1 MKKIVTILLFVICI
15 YLLLLIAPISS
26 LDKNMGGN
34 YNNPSQHAFI
44 NEYFGTISSSANL
57 NRGFPLMPIR
67 ENNPKNIKK
76 EKLGKLLY
84 FDPLLS
90 GDNNISCAHCHHPDL
105 GFTDNRALSMGH
117 GGSGIGQNR
126 TGGVVLRRSSPTI
139 WNSGYNHK
147 QYWDGRADDLEHQ
160 AGFPIQDKQEMAQ
173 DKDELIKELQNIP
186 EYVQLFNEAFGSNDI
201 TKSVTFENVTFAI
214 AAFERTI
221 TANNTRFDQ
230 YSRGNHLALSKPERR
245 GLNLFRSLKTRC
257 FECHNFPTFN
267 NPDFK
272 AIGVPNIENNE
283 PDLGRA
289 EIVGKGY
296 ENAFKVPTLRNIAL
310 TAPYMHNGMFNTLDE
325 VLDFYAGGGG
335 RSHGFK
341 GSQLDDKIRKF
352 DLSHEERKDL
362 VAFMHALTDES
373 NKPTIPKSVPSS
385 LPVVPS
391 LDNQSLEMDGKQIKY
406 IEPKKNKVER
416 IGKKLIIYSGQSI
429 QDGIEIAEDGD
440 TVFVKSGEYFETLM
454 IDKSNITIIGDTK
467 NGDLPVLNGKNILP
481 DAGVGTG
488 SNIEINGFIIKDYT
502 ANGLMLNRSRNVAFR
517 NVHCKNT
524 GLYGL
529 YPVECVEVLVED
541 CSVTGI
547 SDAGIYIGQSKDIV
561 VRNNVTYGNVT
572 GIEIENSVNA
582 LVENNEV
589 YDNAGGIL
597 VFLLPNN
604 PSKVSLNCRIVNNY
618 IYKNNH
624 VNFGEPGSIVS
635 NVPQGTGLMIM
646 AGDSVEV
653 TGNRFH
659 DNQSFGAS
667 VIGLDLFFGNDFV
680 YDVDPIPDACWL
692 HDNEYRNNG
701 YNPAKIVKES
711 GLDGADLLWDV
722 TGYNNNWD
730 EQNVTSIPPTLP
742 NKDWSWL
749 ARKTNYRVWRLL
761 FNIVG

>member
-1 MKKIVTILLFVICI
+1 MKKILIIILFVMGVYLLF
-15 YLLLLIAPISS
+15 LIIPVSS

-44 NEYFGTISSSANL
+44 NEFFGTIVSSANL
-57 NRGFPLMPIR
+57 NRAFPAMPKR
-67 ENNPKNIKK
+67 VNNPITSKK
-76 EKLGKLLY
+76 EKLGELLY

-90 GDNNISCAHCHHPDL
+90 RDNNMSCAHCHHPDL

-117 GGSGIGQNR
+117 GGSGVGQNR
-126 TGGVVLRRSSPTI
+126 TGGTVLRRGSPTI

-147 QYWDGRADDLEHQ
+147 QFWDGRADDLEHQ
-160 AGFPIQDKQEMAQ
+160 ASFPIQDKKEMAQ
-173 DKDELIKELQNIP
+173 DKDELVKELIIIP
-186 EYVQLFNEAFGSNDI
+186 EYVQLFNEAFESND
-201 TKSVTFENVTFAI
+201 KNPAVTFENVTFAI

-230 YSRGNHLALSKPERR
+230 YSRGNYLALSKSERK

-272 AIGVPNIENNE
+272 AIGVPNIENKE

-310 TAPYMHNGMFNTLDE
+310 TAPYMHNGIFKTLDE
-325 VLDFYAGGGG
+325 VIDFYAGGGG
-335 RSHGFK
+335 RAHGFK

-352 DLSHEERKDL
+352 ELSHEERKDL

-373 NKPTIPKSVPSS
+373 NKPTIPDRVPSS
-385 LPVVPS
+385 LSVVPS
-391 LDNQSLEMDGKQIKY
+391 LDNQSLEMVGEKIEYLEPEQIN
-406 IEPKKNKVER
+406 IDRV
-416 IGKKLIIYSGQSI
+416 GKKLIVNTGQSI
-429 QDGIEIAEDGD
+429 QDGIDIAEDGD
-440 TVFVKSGEYFETLM
+440 TIFVKSGEYFETLM
-454 IDKSNITIIGDTK
+454 IDKSNITIMGDAK
-467 NGDLPVLNGKNILP
+467 NEDLPILNGKNILP

-488 SNIEINGFIIKDYT
+488 SNIEISGFIIKDYT
-502 ANGLMLNRSRNVAFR
+502 ANGLMLNRSSNVTFK
-517 NVHCKNT
+517 NIHCKDT

-529 YPVECVEVLVED
+529 YPVECVGVLVED

-547 SDAGIYIGQSKDIV
+547 SDAGIYVGQSKDIV

-604 PSKVSLNCRIVNNY
+604 PSKVSLNCRIINNY
-618 IYKNNH
+618 IYENNH

-667 VIGLDLFFGNDFV
+667 VIGLDLFFGEDFV

-692 HDNEYRNNG
+692 HNNDFRNNG

-730 EQNVTSIPPTLP
+730 EDNVTSIPPTLP
-742 NKDWSWL
+742 NRDWSWL
-749 ARKTNYRVWRLL
+749 SRKTNYRVWRLL

>member
-1 MKKIVTILLFVICI
+1 MKKIVNIFLFVICI
-15 YLLLLIAPISS
+15 YLLLLIVPISS
-26 LDKNMGGN
+26 LDKDMGGN

-44 NEYFGTISSSANL
+44 NEFFGTISSSANL

-67 ENNPKNIKK
+67 ENNPNTQKK

-117 GGSGIGQNR
+117 GGSGIGQSR
-126 TGGVVLRRSSPTI
+126 LGGAVLRRSSPTI

-160 AGFPIQDKQEMAQ
+160 AGFPIQDIQEMAQ

-186 EYVQLFNEAFGSNDI
+186 EYIQLFNEAFGSNDI
-201 TKSVTFENVTFAI
+201 IKSVTFENVTFAI

-230 YSRGNHLALSKPERR
+230 YSRGNHLALSKSERR

-272 AIGVPNIENNE
+272 AIGVPNLENNE

-310 TAPYMHNGMFNTLDE
+310 TAPYMHNGIFNTLDE
-325 VLDFYAGGGG
+325 VVDFYAGGGG

-341 GSQLDDKIRKF
+341 GSQLADTIRKF

-373 NKPTIPKSVPSS
+373 NKPTIPKEVPSF
-385 LPVVPS
+385 LPVVNS
-391 LDNQSLEMDGKQIKY
+391 LDNQSMEMDGKQIKY

-416 IGKKLIIYSGQSI
+416 IGKKLIIHSGQSI
-429 QDGIEIAEDGD
+429 QDGIEVAEGGD
-440 TVFVKSGEYFETLM
+440 TVFVQSGEYFETLM
-454 IDKSNITIIGDTK
+454 IDKSNITILGDRK
-467 NGDLPVLNGKNILP
+467 NGELPVLNGKNILP

-502 ANGLMLNRSRNVAFR
+502 ANGLMLNRSRNVTFR

-529 YPVECVEVLVED
+529 YPVECVGVLVED

-572 GIEIENSVNA
+572 GIEIENSVDA

-604 PSKVSLNCRIVNNY
+604 PSKVSLNCRIINNY

-624 VNFGEPGSIVS
+624 VNFGEPGSIVI

-653 TGNRFH
+653 AGNRFH

-667 VIGLDLFFGNDFV
+667 VIGLDLFFGSDYV

-722 TGYNNNWD
+722 TGFNNNWD
-730 EQNVTSIPPTLP
+730 EKNVTSIPPTLP
-742 NKDWSWL
+742 NKGWSWL

>member
-1 MKKIVTILLFVICI
+1 MKKIVNIFLFVICI
-15 YLLLLIAPISS
+15 YLLLLIVPISS
-26 LDKNMGGN
+26 LDKDMGGN

-44 NEYFGTISSSANL
+44 NEFFGTISSSANL

-67 ENNPKNIKK
+67 KNNPSTQKK

-117 GGSGIGQNR
+117 GGSGIGQSR
-126 TGGVVLRRSSPTI
+126 LGGAVLRRSSPTI

-160 AGFPIQDKQEMAQ
+160 AGFPIQDIQEMAQ

-201 TKSVTFENVTFAI
+201 IKSVTFENVTFAI

-230 YSRGNHLALSKPERR
+230 YSRGNHLALSKSERR

-272 AIGVPNIENNE
+272 AIGVPNLENNE

-310 TAPYMHNGMFNTLDE
+310 TAPYMHNGIFNTLDE
-325 VLDFYAGGGG
+325 VVDFYAGGGG

-373 NKPTIPKSVPSS
+373 NKPTIPKEVPSS
-385 LPVVPS
+385 LPVVNS
-391 LDNQSLEMDGKQIKY
+391 LDNQSMEMDGKQIKY

-416 IGKKLIIYSGQSI
+416 IGKKLIIHSGQSI
-429 QDGIEIAEDGD
+429 QDGIEVAEGGD
-440 TVFVKSGEYFETLM
+440 TVFVQSGEYFETLM
-454 IDKSNITIIGDTK
+454 IDKSNITILGYRK
-467 NGDLPVLNGKNILP
+467 NGELPVLNGKNILP

-502 ANGLMLNRSRNVAFR
+502 ANGLMLNRSRNVTFR

-529 YPVECVEVLVED
+529 YPVECVGVLVED

-572 GIEIENSVNA
+572 GIEIENSVDA

-604 PSKVSLNCRIVNNY
+604 PSKVSLNCRIINNY

-653 TGNRFH
+653 AGNRFH

-667 VIGLDLFFGNDFV
+667 VIGLDLFFGSDFV

-749 ARKTNYRVWRLL
+749 ARKTNYRLWRLL

>member
-1 MKKIVTILLFVICI
+1 MKKIVNIFLFVICI
-15 YLLLLIAPISS
+15 YLLLLIVPISS
-26 LDKNMGGN
+26 LDKDMGGN

-44 NEYFGTISSSANL
+44 NEFFGTISSSANL

-67 ENNPKNIKK
+67 KNNPSTQKK

-117 GGSGIGQNR
+117 GGSGIGQSR
-126 TGGVVLRRSSPTI
+126 LGGAVLRRSSPTI

-160 AGFPIQDKQEMAQ
+160 AGFPIQDIQEMAQ

-186 EYVQLFNEAFGSNDI
+186 EYIQLFNEAFGSNDI
-201 TKSVTFENVTFAI
+201 IKSVTFENVTFAI

-230 YSRGNHLALSKPERR
+230 YSRGNHLALSKSERR

-272 AIGVPNIENNE
+272 AIGVPNLENNE

-310 TAPYMHNGMFNTLDE
+310 TAPYMHNGIFNTLDE
-325 VLDFYAGGGG
+325 VVDFYAGGGG

-373 NKPTIPKSVPSS
+373 NKPTIPKEVPSS
-385 LPVVPS
+385 LPVVNS
-391 LDNQSLEMDGKQIKY
+391 LDNQSMEMDGKQIKY

-416 IGKKLIIYSGQSI
+416 IGKKLIIHSGQSI
-429 QDGIEIAEDGD
+429 QDGIEVAEGGD
-440 TVFVKSGEYFETLM
+440 TVFVQSGEYFETLM
-454 IDKSNITIIGDTK
+454 IDKSNITILGDRK
-467 NGDLPVLNGKNILP
+467 NGELPVLNGKNILP

-502 ANGLMLNRSRNVAFR
+502 ANGLMLNRSRNVTFR

-529 YPVECVEVLVED
+529 YPVECVGVLVED

-572 GIEIENSVNA
+572 GIEIENSVDA

-604 PSKVSLNCRIVNNY
+604 PSKVSLNCRIINNY

-653 TGNRFH
+653 AGNRFH

-667 VIGLDLFFGNDFV
+667 VIGLDLFFGSDYV

-722 TGYNNNWD
+722 TGFNNNWD
-730 EQNVTSIPPTLP
+730 EKNVTSIPPTLP
-742 NKDWSWL
+742 NKGWSWL

>member
-1 MKKIVTILLFVICI
+1 MKKILIIILFVMGVYLLF
-15 YLLLLIAPISS
+15 LIIPVSS

-44 NEYFGTISSSANL
+44 NEFFGTIVSSANL
-57 NRGFPLMPIR
+57 NRDFPAMSKR
-67 ENNPKNIKK
+67 VNNPITSKK
-76 EKLGKLLY
+76 VKLGELLY

-105 GFTDNRALSMGH
+105 GFTDNRSLSMGH
-117 GGSGIGQNR
+117 GGSGVGQNR
-126 TGGVVLRRSSPTI
+126 TGGTVLRRGSPTI

-147 QYWDGRADDLEHQ
+147 QFWDGRADDLEHQ
-160 AGFPIQDKQEMAQ
+160 ASFPIQDKKEMAQ
-173 DKDELIKELQNIP
+173 DKDELVKELIIIP
-186 EYVQLFNEAFGSNDI
+186 EYVQLFNEAFESNDKNP
-201 TKSVTFENVTFAI
+201 TVTFENVTFAI

-230 YSRGNHLALSKPERR
+230 YSRGNYLALSKSERK

-272 AIGVPNIENNE
+272 AIGVPHIDNKE

-310 TAPYMHNGMFNTLDE
+310 TAPYMHNGIFKTLDE
-325 VLDFYAGGGG
+325 VIDFYAGGGG
-335 RSHGFK
+335 RAHGFK

-352 DLSHEERKDL
+352 ELSNEERKDL
-362 VAFMHALTDES
+362 IAFMHTLTDES
-373 NKPTIPKSVPSS
+373 NKPTIPDRVPSS
-385 LPVVPS
+385 LSVVPS
-391 LDNQSLEMDGKQIKY
+391 LDNQSLEMVGEKIEYLEPEQIN
-406 IEPKKNKVER
+406 IDRV
-416 IGKKLIIYSGQSI
+416 GKKLIVNAGQSI
-429 QDGIEIAEDGD
+429 QDGIDIAEDGD
-440 TVFVKSGEYFETLM
+440 TVLVKSGEYFETLM
-454 IDKSNITIIGDTK
+454 IDKSNITIMGDAK
-467 NGDLPVLNGKNILP
+467 NEDLPVLNGKNILP

-488 SNIEINGFIIKDYT
+488 SNIEISGFIIKDYT
-502 ANGLMLNRSRNVAFR
+502 ANGLMLNRSSNVTFR
-517 NVHCKNT
+517 NIHCKNT

-529 YPVECVEVLVED
+529 YPVECVGVLVED

-547 SDAGIYIGQSKDIV
+547 SDAGIYVGQSKDIV

-604 PSKVSLNCRIVNNY
+604 PSKVSLNCRIINNY
-618 IYKNNH
+618 IYENNH

-667 VIGLDLFFGNDFV
+667 VIGLDLFFGEDFV

-692 HDNEYRNNG
+692 HNNDFRNNG

-730 EQNVTSIPPTLP
+730 EDNVTSIPPTLP
-742 NKDWSWL
+742 NRDWSWL
-749 ARKTNYRVWRLL
+749 SRKTNYRVWRLL

>member
-1 MKKIVTILLFVICI
+1 MKKIVNIFLFLICTYLLF
-15 YLLLLIAPISS
+15 LILPISS
-26 LDKNMGGN
+26 LDKDMGGN

-44 NEYFGTISSSANL
+44 NEFFGTISSSANL
-57 NRGFPLMPIR
+57 NRGFPLMLIR
-67 ENNPKNIKK
+67 ENNPNTQKK

-117 GGSGIGQNR
+117 GGSGIGQSR
-126 TGGVVLRRSSPTI
+126 IGGAVLRRSSPTI

-160 AGFPIQDKQEMAQ
+160 AGFPIQDIQEMAQ

-186 EYVQLFNEAFGSNDI
+186 EYIQLFNEAFGSNDI

-230 YSRGNHLALSKPERR
+230 YSRGNHLALSKSERR

-310 TAPYMHNGMFNTLDE
+310 TAPYMHNGVFNTLDE
-325 VLDFYAGGGG
+325 VVDFYAGGGG

-352 DLSHEERKDL
+352 DLSYEERKDL
-362 VAFMHALTDES
+362 VAFMHTLTDES
-373 NKPTIPKSVPSS
+373 NKPTIPKRVPSS

-391 LDNQSLEMDGKQIKY
+391 LDNQSLEMDGKEIKY
-406 IEPKKNKVER
+406 IEPEKNNVER
-416 IGKKLIIYSGQSI
+416 IGKKLIIYSGHSI
-429 QDGIEIAEDGD
+429 QDGIEAAEDGD
-440 TVFVKSGEYFETLM
+440 TVFVQSGEYFETLM
-454 IDKSNITIIGDTK
+454 IDKSNITILGDRK
-467 NGDLPVLNGKNILP
+467 SGELPVLNGKNILP

-502 ANGLMLNRSRNVAFR
+502 ANGLMLNRSSDVTFR

-529 YPVECVEVLVED
+529 YPVECVGVLVED

-667 VIGLDLFFGNDFV
+667 VIGLDLFFGSDFI

-722 TGYNNNWD
+722 TGFNNNWD
-730 EQNVTSIPPTLP
+730 EKNVTSIPPTLP
-742 NKDWSWL
+742 NKGWSWL

>member
-1 MKKIVTILLFVICI
+1 MKKIVNIFLFVVCI
-15 YLLLLIAPISS
+15 YLLLLIVPISS
-26 LDKNMGGN
+26 LDKDMGGN

-44 NEYFGTISSSANL
+44 NEFFGTISSSANL

-67 ENNPKNIKK
+67 ENNPKTPKK

-117 GGSGIGQNR
+117 GGSGIGQSR
-126 TGGVVLRRSSPTI
+126 IGGAVLRRSSPTI

-160 AGFPIQDKQEMAQ
+160 AGFPIQDIQEMAQ

-230 YSRGNHLALSKPERR
+230 YSRGNHLALSKSERK

-272 AIGVPNIENNE
+272 AIGVPNIENKE

-310 TAPYMHNGMFNTLDE
+310 TAPYMHNGIFKSLDE
-325 VLDFYAGGGG
+325 VIDFYAGGGG
-335 RSHGFK
+335 RAHGFK

-352 DLSHEERKDL
+352 ELSNEERKDL
-362 VAFMHALTDES
+362 IAFMHALTDES
-373 NKPTIPKSVPSS
+373 NKPTIPDRVPSS
-385 LPVVPS
+385 LSVVPS
-391 LDNQSLEMDGKQIKY
+391 LDNQSLEMVGEKIEYLEPEQIN
-406 IEPKKNKVER
+406 IDRV
-416 IGKKLIIYSGQSI
+416 GKKLIINAGQSI
-429 QDGIEIAEDGD
+429 QDGIDIAEDDD
-440 TVFVKSGEYFETLM
+440 TVLVKSGEYFETLM
-454 IDKSNITIIGDTK
+454 IDKSNITIMGDAK
-467 NGDLPVLNGKNILP
+467 NEDLPVLNGKNILP

-502 ANGLMLNRSRNVAFR
+502 ANGLMLNRSSNVTFK
-517 NVHCKNT
+517 NIHCKNT

-529 YPVECVEVLVED
+529 YPVECVGVLVED

-547 SDAGIYIGQSKDIV
+547 SDAGIYVGQSKDIV

-604 PSKVSLNCRIVNNY
+604 PSKVSLNCRIINNY
-618 IYKNNH
+618 IYENNH

-653 TGNRFH
+653 TGNRFY

-667 VIGLDLFFGNDFV
+667 VIGLDLFFGEDFV

-692 HDNEYRNNG
+692 HNNDYRNNG

-730 EQNVTSIPPTLP
+730 EENVTSIPPTLP
-742 NKDWSWL
+742 NRDWLWIS
-749 ARKTNYRVWRLL
+749 RKTNYRVWRLL

>member
-1 MKKIVTILLFVICI
+1 MKKIVNIFLFVICI

-44 NEYFGTISSSANL
+44 NEFFGTISSSANL

-67 ENNPKNIKK
+67 ENNPKTPKK

-117 GGSGIGQNR
+117 GGSGIGQSR
-126 TGGVVLRRSSPTI
+126 IGGAVLRRSSPTI

-160 AGFPIQDKQEMAQ
+160 AGFPIQDIQEMAQ

-230 YSRGNHLALSKPERR
+230 YSRGNHLALSKSERK

-272 AIGVPNIENNE
+272 AIGVPNIENKE

-310 TAPYMHNGMFNTLDE
+310 TAPYMHNGIFKSLDE
-325 VLDFYAGGGG
+325 VIDFYAGGGG
-335 RSHGFK
+335 RAHGFK

-352 DLSHEERKDL
+352 ELSNEERKDL
-362 VAFMHALTDES
+362 IAFMHALTDES
-373 NKPTIPKSVPSS
+373 NKPTIPDRVPSS
-385 LPVVPS
+385 LSVVPS
-391 LDNQSLEMDGKQIKY
+391 LDNQSLEMVGEKIEYLEPEQIN
-406 IEPKKNKVER
+406 IDRV
-416 IGKKLIIYSGQSI
+416 GKKLIINAGQSI
-429 QDGIEIAEDGD
+429 QDGIDIAEDDD
-440 TVFVKSGEYFETLM
+440 TVLVKSGEYFETLM
-454 IDKSNITIIGDTK
+454 IDKSNITIMGDAK
-467 NGDLPVLNGKNILP
+467 NEDLPVLNGKNILP

-502 ANGLMLNRSRNVAFR
+502 ANGLMLNRSSNVTFK
-517 NVHCKNT
+517 NIHCKNT

-529 YPVECVEVLVED
+529 YPVECVGVLVED

-547 SDAGIYIGQSKDIV
+547 SDAGIYVGQSKDIV

-604 PSKVSLNCRIVNNY
+604 PSKVSLNCRIINNY
-618 IYKNNH
+618 IYENNH

-653 TGNRFH
+653 TGNRFY

-667 VIGLDLFFGNDFV
+667 VIGLDLFFGEDFV

-692 HDNEYRNNG
+692 HNNDYRNNG

-730 EQNVTSIPPTLP
+730 EENVTSIPPTLP
-742 NKDWSWL
+742 NRDWLWIS
-749 ARKTNYRVWRLL
+749 RKTNYRVWRLL

>member
-1 MKKIVTILLFVICI
+1 MKKIVNIFLFVICI
-15 YLLLLIAPISS
+15 YLLLLIVPISS
-26 LDKNMGGN
+26 LDKDMGGN

-44 NEYFGTISSSANL
+44 NEFFGTISSSANL

-67 ENNPKNIKK
+67 ENNPNTQKK

-117 GGSGIGQNR
+117 GGSGIGQSR
-126 TGGVVLRRSSPTI
+126 LGGAVLRRSSPTI

-160 AGFPIQDKQEMAQ
+160 AGFPIQDIQEMAQ

-201 TKSVTFENVTFAI
+201 IKSVTFENVTFAI

-230 YSRGNHLALSKPERR
+230 YSRGNHLALSKSERR

-272 AIGVPNIENNE
+272 AIGVPNLENNE

-310 TAPYMHNGMFNTLDE
+310 TAPYMHNGIFNTLDE
-325 VLDFYAGGGG
+325 VVDFYAGGGG

-373 NKPTIPKSVPSS
+373 NKPTIPKEVPSS
-385 LPVVPS
+385 LPVVNS
-391 LDNQSLEMDGKQIKY
+391 LDNQSMEMDGKQIKY

-416 IGKKLIIYSGQSI
+416 IGKKLIIHSGQSI
-429 QDGIEIAEDGD
+429 QDGIEVAEGGD
-440 TVFVKSGEYFETLM
+440 TVFVQSGEYFETLM
-454 IDKSNITIIGDTK
+454 IDKSNITILGYRK
-467 NGDLPVLNGKNILP
+467 NGELPVLNGKNILP

-502 ANGLMLNRSRNVAFR
+502 ANGLMLNRSRNVTFR

-529 YPVECVEVLVED
+529 YPVECVGVLVED

-572 GIEIENSVNA
+572 GIEIENSVDA

-604 PSKVSLNCRIVNNY
+604 PSKVSLNCRIINNY

-653 TGNRFH
+653 AGNRFH

-667 VIGLDLFFGNDFV
+667 VIGLDLFFGSDYV

-722 TGYNNNWD
+722 TGFNNNWD
-730 EQNVTSIPPTLP
+730 EKNVTSIPPTLP
-742 NKDWSWL
+742 NKGWSWL

>member
-1 MKKIVTILLFVICI
+1 MKKILIIILFVIGV
-15 YLLLLIAPISS
+15 YLLFLIIPVSS

-44 NEYFGTISSSANL
+44 NEFFGTIVSSANL
-57 NRGFPLMPIR
+57 NRDFPAMSKR
-67 ENNPKNIKK
+67 VNNPITSKK
-76 EKLGKLLY
+76 VKLGELLY

-117 GGSGIGQNR
+117 GGSGVGQNR
-126 TGGVVLRRSSPTI
+126 TGGTVLRRGSPTI

-147 QYWDGRADDLEHQ
+147 QFWDGRADDLEHQ
-160 AGFPIQDKQEMAQ
+160 ASFPIQDKKEMAQ
-173 DKDELIKELQNIP
+173 DKDELIKELIIIP
-186 EYVQLFNEAFGSNDI
+186 EYVQLFNEAFESND
-201 TKSVTFENVTFAI
+201 KNPAVTFENVTFAI
-214 AAFERTI
+214 AAFERTL

-230 YSRGNHLALSKPERR
+230 YSRGNYLALSKSERK

-272 AIGVPNIENNE
+272 AIGVPHIENKE

-310 TAPYMHNGMFNTLDE
+310 TAPYMHNGIFKTLDE
-325 VLDFYAGGGG
+325 VIDFYAGGGG
-335 RSHGFK
+335 RAHGFK

-352 DLSHEERKDL
+352 ELSNEERKDL
-362 VAFMHALTDES
+362 IAFMHTLTDES
-373 NKPTIPKSVPSS
+373 NKPTIPDRVPSS
-385 LPVVPS
+385 LSVVPS
-391 LDNQSLEMDGKQIKY
+391 LDNQSLEMVGEKIEYLEPEQIN
-406 IEPKKNKVER
+406 IDRV
-416 IGKKLIIYSGQSI
+416 GKKLIVNAGQSI
-429 QDGIEIAEDGD
+429 QDGIDIAEDGD
-440 TVFVKSGEYFETLM
+440 TVLVKSGEYFETLM
-454 IDKSNITIIGDTK
+454 IDKSNITIMGDAK
-467 NGDLPVLNGKNILP
+467 NEDLPVLNGKNILP

-502 ANGLMLNRSRNVAFR
+502 ANGLMLNRSSNVTFR
-517 NVHCKNT
+517 NIHCKNT

-529 YPVECVEVLVED
+529 YPVECVGVLVED

-547 SDAGIYIGQSKDIV
+547 SDAGIYVGQSKDIV

-604 PSKVSLNCRIVNNY
+604 PSKVSLNCRIINNY
-618 IYKNNH
+618 IYENNH

-667 VIGLDLFFGNDFV
+667 VIGLDLFFGEDFV

-692 HDNEYRNNG
+692 HNNDFRNN
-701 YNPAKIVKES
+701 I
-711 GLDGADLLWDV
+711 
-722 TGYNNNWD
+722 
-730 EQNVTSIPPTLP
+730 
-742 NKDWSWL
+742 
-749 ARKTNYRVWRLL
+749 
-761 FNIVG
+761 

>member
-1 MKKIVTILLFVICI
+1 MKKILIIILFVIGV
-15 YLLLLIAPISS
+15 YLLFLIIPVSS

-44 NEYFGTISSSANL
+44 NEFFGTIVSSANL
-57 NRGFPLMPIR
+57 NRAFPAMPKR
-67 ENNPKNIKK
+67 VNNPITSKK
-76 EKLGKLLY
+76 EKLGELLY

-90 GDNNISCAHCHHPDL
+90 RDNNMSCAHCHHPDL

-117 GGSGIGQNR
+117 GGSGVGQNR
-126 TGGVVLRRSSPTI
+126 TGGTVLRRGSPTI

-147 QYWDGRADDLEHQ
+147 QFWDGRADDLEHQ
-160 AGFPIQDKQEMAQ
+160 ASFPIQDKKEMAQ
-173 DKDELIKELQNIP
+173 DKDELIKELIIIP
-186 EYVQLFNEAFGSNDI
+186 EYVQLFNEAFESND
-201 TKSVTFENVTFAI
+201 KNPAVTFENVTFAI
-214 AAFERTI
+214 AAFERTL

-230 YSRGNHLALSKPERR
+230 YSRGNYLALSKSERK

-272 AIGVPNIENNE
+272 AIGVPHIDNKE
-283 PDLGRA
+283 PDFGRA

-310 TAPYMHNGMFNTLDE
+310 TAPYMHNGIFKTLDE
-325 VLDFYAGGGG
+325 VIDFYAGGGG
-335 RSHGFK
+335 RAHGFK

-352 DLSHEERKDL
+352 ELSNEERKDL
-362 VAFMHALTDES
+362 IAFMHALTDES
-373 NKPTIPKSVPSS
+373 NKPTIPDRVPSS
-385 LPVVPS
+385 LSVVPS
-391 LDNQSLEMDGKQIKY
+391 LDNQSLEMVGEKIEYLEPEQIN
-406 IEPKKNKVER
+406 IDRV
-416 IGKKLIIYSGQSI
+416 GKKLIVNAGQSI
-429 QDGIEIAEDGD
+429 QDGIDIAEDGD
-440 TVFVKSGEYFETLM
+440 TVLVKSGEYFETLM
-454 IDKSNITIIGDTK
+454 IDKSNITIMGDAK
-467 NGDLPVLNGKNILP
+467 NEDLPVLNGKNILP

-502 ANGLMLNRSRNVAFR
+502 ANGLMLNRSSNVTFR
-517 NVHCKNT
+517 NIHCKNT

-529 YPVECVEVLVED
+529 YPVECVGVLVED

-547 SDAGIYIGQSKDIV
+547 SDAGIYVGQSKDIV

-604 PSKVSLNCRIVNNY
+604 PSKVSLNCRIINNY
-618 IYKNNH
+618 IYENNH

-653 TGNRFH
+653 TGNRFY

-667 VIGLDLFFGNDFV
+667 VIGLDLFFGEDFV

-692 HDNEYRNNG
+692 HNNDFRNNG

-730 EQNVTSIPPTLP
+730 EDNVTSIPPTLP
-742 NKDWSWL
+742 NRDWSWL
-749 ARKTNYRVWRLL
+749 SRKTNYRVWRLL

>member
-1 MKKIVTILLFVICI
+1 MKKIVNIFLFVVCI
-15 YLLLLIAPISS
+15 YLLLLIVPISS
-26 LDKNMGGN
+26 LDKDMGGN

-44 NEYFGTISSSANL
+44 NEFFGTISSSANL

-67 ENNPKNIKK
+67 ENNPKTPKK

-117 GGSGIGQNR
+117 GGSGIGQSR
-126 TGGVVLRRSSPTI
+126 IGGAVLRRSSPTI

-160 AGFPIQDKQEMAQ
+160 AGFPIQDIQEMAQ

-186 EYVQLFNEAFGSNDI
+186 EYVQLFNVAFGSNDI

-230 YSRGNHLALSKPERR
+230 YSRGNHLALSKSERK

-325 VLDFYAGGGG
+325 VVDFYAGGGG

-373 NKPTIPKSVPSS
+373 NKPTIPKRVPSS

-406 IEPKKNKVER
+406 IEPEKNNIER

-429 QDGIEIAEDGD
+429 QAGIEIAEDGD
-440 TVFVKSGEYFETLM
+440 TVFVQSGEYFEALM

-502 ANGLMLNRSRNVAFR
+502 ANGLMLNRSRNVSFR